1 MSENPSLAQIKH
13 LNRLDQVLARSEWSN
28 ADVDEGVMLGQDGR
42 VLCGTMSNLLI
53 QRGDSLITPSLESA
67 GIAGV
72 VRGLLLQLGERQRTN
87 VREER
92 VSLEQLVR
100 SDAVYVTNSLIGV
113 VRVGRFETTRYDMDI
128 AEHPLVGEARSRC
141 HASGGDS

>member
-1 MSENPSLAQIKH
+1 MSENPSLARIKH
-13 LNRLDQVLARSEWSN
+13 LNRLDQVLARSEWTN

-42 VLCGTMSNLLI
+42 VLCGTMSNLFI
-53 QRGDSLITPSLESA
+53 QRGDLLVTPSLESA

-72 VRGLLLQLGERQRTN
+72 VRGLFLQLAERKRTK

-92 VSLEQLVR
+92 VSLEQLER

-128 AEHPLVGEARSRC
+128 VEHSLAGEVRSRC
-141 HASGGDS
+141 HAPGGR